1 MCTYPPAIFFQLF
14 VKPRFQTRMFCFS
27 SDNNYRKNEKAALK
41 NVVDITDLS
50 CERRKLT
57 KIIFKDSGRA
67 KE

>member
-1 MCTYPPAIFFQLF
+1 
-14 VKPRFQTRMFCFS
+14 MFCFS